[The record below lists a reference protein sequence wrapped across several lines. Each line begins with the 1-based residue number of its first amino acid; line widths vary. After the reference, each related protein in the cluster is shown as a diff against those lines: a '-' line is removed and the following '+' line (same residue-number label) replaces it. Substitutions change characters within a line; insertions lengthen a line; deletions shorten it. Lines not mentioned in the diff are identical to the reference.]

1 MILQPRNSNNR
12 LSAQHALFVG
22 SSGSGKT
29 TGVKQTGVIKST
41 DQVALFDPYL
51 DYDTLCGREIR
62 RYTSLAAFAR
72 ALFAARATKSARGFK
87 IAYSPKDGANAKNL
101 EAFSKVIWGAGDGEH
116 KKPLKVV
123 FEELAKCVNTSGAA
137 RGAFG
142 EILTGGRKFGIHAI
156 CIFQRGQEV
165 PKTVMGQSPIKWVGR
180 QERRKDAVY
189 LSDELDLPLDDII
202 KLPRFHYLIKTSDH
216 DIGQFGKG
224 KLRKLP
230 D

>member
-1 MILQPRNSNNR
+1 MILQPKNPNNQ
-12 LSAQHALFVG
+12 LSAEHALFVG

-29 TGVKQTGVIKST
+29 TAVKQIGVISAT
-41 DQVALFDPYL
+41 DQVALFDPYS
-51 DYDTLCGREIR
+51 DYETLCGREVR
-62 RYTSLAAFAR
+62 RYSSLAAFAR
-72 ALFAARATKSARGFK
+72 ALFSARAAKSGRGFK

-101 EAFSKVIWGAGDGEH
+101 EAFSKVVWGAGDGKH

-165 PKTVMGQSPIKWVGR
+165 PKTVMGQCALKWVGR
-180 QERRKDAVY
+180 QQRPQDATY
-189 LSDELDLPLDDII
+189 LSKEIGLPEDKITA
-202 KLPRFHYLIKTSDH
+202 LPKFHYLIRTDDH
-216 DIGQFGKG
+216 SIGEFDAG
-224 KLRKLP
+224 KLRKLSA
-230 D
+230 

>member
-1 MILQPRNSNNR
+1 MILQPKHPNNR
-12 LSAQHALFVG
+12 LSAEHALFVG

-29 TGVKQTGVIKST
+29 TGVKQVGVIKPA
-41 DQVALFDPYL
+41 DQVALFDPYC
-51 DYDTLCGREIR
+51 DYEVLCGREVR

-72 ALFAARATKSARGFK
+72 ALFAARATKTGRGFK

-101 EAFSKVIWGAGDGEH
+101 EAFSKVIWGAGNGNH

-123 FEELAKCVNTSGAA
+123 FEELAKCVTTSGAA

-165 PKTVMGQSPIKWVGR
+165 PKTVMGQCSIKWVGR
-180 QERRKDAVY
+180 QQRRQDAVY
-189 LSDELDLPLDDII
+189 LANELDLPVDEII
-202 KLPRFHYLIKTSDH
+202 ALPKYHYLMKTDDH
-216 DIGQFGKG
+216 NIGQFDSG